1 MLKNLLKKYLNDDAK
16 VDEFLN
22 DMKSNKIYLSNEE
35 NIDRRYSK
43 LQNDYTTKEQELKDA
58 LEKIGT
64 FEQSNAN
71 VVKIQQQLAD
81 AQGEIAKLQ
90 GVNKQLTQE
99 NALKVALLSNKA
111 KSEDIDYL
119 LFKLSKDENAIKYDD
134 DGNITNVN
142 EVLDGLKKNYPSHF
156 ENGSSKKV
164 DVNELPNEDGKGKGI
179 TKEEFLKKPYGERVK
194 FAQENPEAFEELSK
208 E

>member
-43 LQNDYTTKEQELKDA
+43 LQNDYTTKEAELKEA
-58 LEKIGT
+58 LEKIGA

-71 VVKIQQQLAD
+71 VAKIQQQLAE
-81 AQGEIAKLQ
+81 AQSEIAKLQ

-111 KSEDIDYL
+111 KSDDIDYL

-164 DVNELPNEDGKGKGI
+164 DVNVLPNEDGKGKGI